1 MVSGRC
7 HKLTEHEKGMIDAY
21 HSIQCSLGQISHVV
35 QITKSTIASVSPQV
49 ISLASDRCVLASA
62 ITNSDQSGDI
72 SDATVPFWPIRRQS
86 ENSNILIIKTR
97 SMGACYRSLYEL
109 SSRERG

>member
-1 MVSGRC
+1 MALDLLLQLWFRVWR
-7 HKLTEHEKGMIDAY
+7 
-21 HSIQCSLGQISHVV
+21 ISEIH
-35 QITKSTIASVSPQV
+35 QNEDVSPQV

-86 ENSNILIIKTR
+86 ENSNILITKTR
-97 SMGACYRSLYEL
+97 SMGACYCSLYEL
-109 SSRERG
+109 SSRERS